1 MFKKIKTWW
10 KNRKQP
16 KVWAVKMFA
25 RPWVKA
31 VTYKKPKPPMSRD
44 DVVGPFRSEVDC
56 EEFCDHANKYMPQS
70 LHKQYTRE
78 KNGHYRHTS
87 D

>member
-56 EEFCDHANKYMPQS
+56 EEFCDHANNS
-70 LHKQYTRE
+70 LSTYQQRE
-78 KNGHYRHTS
+78 KYGHTS